1 MGRKKRTFVKPK
13 KIRSSKAKS
22 LPHPST
28 MSAEQIAAELDGMFA
43 GPYSQSAQRRI
54 ALLTGFDSNLTFG
67 DQCGEDTFEN
77 VIGLAMQVSLL
88 IVGQPT
94 DLQHSYA
101 SYMLFRICTVGASIT
116 ELYRRHEREPMTTLD
131 YSSIAV
137 LCRTIFDA
145 SIMYRYLTEEV
156 SDEEWI
162 LRRAVLGVHDYASR
176 VRLFKA
182 IDPAEAENQRST
194 LDAEKAKLS
203 ELPLFKAR
211 SSEEQSKLLSGQIM
225 YVNGMRSLLKSMNV
239 GKVYYDGLYNYLSSH
254 VHLTPLSYFRVRQ
267 GSIQDRAFSW
277 GFMGLCLREA
287 SRMAIR
293 VVLREIELSKLT
305 DKLDPAVMQDMTKF
319 AEAPMG
325 SH

>member
-1 MGRKKRTFVKPK
+1 
-13 KIRSSKAKS
+13 
-22 LPHPST
+22 
-28 MSAEQIAAELDGMFA
+28 MSAEQIATELGELLA
-43 GPYSQSAQRRI
+43 GPYSRSAQRRI
-54 ALLTGFDSNLTFG
+54 TLLTGFDSILTFG
-67 DQCGEDTFEN
+67 DQCGEDTLEN
-77 VIGLAMQVSLL
+77 VIGFSMQVSLL

-94 DLQHSYA
+94 DIRHSYA

-116 ELYRRHEREPMTTLD
+116 ELYRRHEREPRTTLD
-131 YSSIAV
+131 HSSIAV
-137 LCRTIFDA
+137 LCRTMFDA
-145 SIMYRYLTEEV
+145 SIMYWYLTEDV

-162 LRRAVLGVHDYASR
+162 FRRAVLGVHDTASR

-182 IDPAEAENQRST
+182 IGPAEAENQRSI
-194 LDAEKAKLS
+194 LDAEKTKLS
-203 ELPLFKAR
+203 EMPLFKTR
-211 SSEEQSKLLSGQIM
+211 SSEEQSKLLSGQTM

-254 VHLTPLSYFRVRQ
+254 VHLPPLSYFRAKQ
-267 GSIQDRAFSW
+267 GSIEDQAFSRF
-277 GFMGLCLREA
+277 FMGHCLREA